1 VIATASLAPLTFRP
15 LTRADLPMLH
25 GWLQRPHVAEWWHE
39 PTTLAELEDDY
50 FSADALASS
59 TRPCIAL
66 LGAEPIGF
74 IQSYVALG
82 SGAGWW
88 ENETDPGTR
97 GIDQFLAD
105 EARLGRGIGSAMVDA
120 FAKRLFADPAV
131 TRIQTDPSPDNER
144 AIRCY
149 RRAGFVDRGEVV
161 TPRRP
166 GAADGQGSALA
177 TDAARPSWHPAM
189 P

>member
-1 VIATASLAPLTFRP
+1 MTASALAPLTFRP

-39 PTTLAELEDDY
+39 PTTLAELENDY

-59 TRPCIAL
+59 TRPYIAL
-66 LGAEPIGF
+66 LGAEPVGF

-82 SGAGWW
+82 SGSGWW
-88 ENETDPGTR
+88 EDATDRGTR

-105 EARLGRGIGSAMVDA
+105 AARLGRGIGSAMVDA
-120 FAKRLFADPAV
+120 FARHLFADPAV
-131 TRIQTDPSPDNER
+131 TKIQTDPSPDNQR

-149 RRAGFVDRGEVV
+149 RRARFVDRGEVV
-161 TPRRP
+161 TPDGPALLMIRDRP
-166 GAADGQGSALA
+166 
-177 TDAARPSWHPAM
+177 
-189 P
+189 